1 MNIHTIILAG
11 GRGTRMLSQKAKV
24 LQKLASKTMLQHI
37 LTSAKQVSD
46 KISVVVGFDKEGVE
60 EEISHLSI
68 NAKTYLQKKQIG
80 TADAVKSVI
89 DEINDSEKV
98 LILYGD
104 VPLIKAS
111 TLNNLCSTEGDI
123 AILTTLLKNPTGY
136 GRVVKDSNNLVTRI
150 VEEKDAT
157 DMQKEINEI
166 FTGILVAPG
175 KALKELIPL
184 INNENAAQEYYLTDL
199 IGIASEKGFK
209 INAQDSPKSET
220 MGANNR
226 LEQEELER
234 VLRNMNAEDLLKAG
248 ATLIDKS
255 RIDIRGNIEVGAD
268 CVIDVN
274 VIFEGDVELG
284 DNVEI
289 GANSVI
295 SDTKIDNGTKILPF
309 SHIVQSN
316 NIGKDCSIGPYAR
329 LREGS
334 IIENEAKIG
343 NFVETKKST
352 IGKSSKANHFSYLG
366 DAQIG
371 DNVNIGAG
379 TITCNYDGKD
389 KHKTNI
395 GEGSFIGTNSSLV
408 APINIGKNAYVGAG
422 STITKDIPDD
432 ALGVGRGKQINK
444 ENWSK
449 KKK

>member
-1 MNIHTIILAG
+1 
-11 GRGTRMLSQKAKV
+11 MLSQKAKV

-37 LTSAKQVSD
+37 LTSANQVSD
-46 KISVVVGFDKEGVE
+46 KMSVVVGFDKEGVE
-60 EEISHLSI
+60 EEISRLSI

-80 TADAVKSVI
+80 TADAVKAVI

-136 GRVVKDSNNLVTRI
+136 GRVVKDSSNLVTRI

-175 KALKELIPL
+175 KVLKELIPL
-184 INNENAAQEYYLTDL
+184 INNENSAQEYYLTDL

-209 INAQDSPKSET
+209 INAKDSPNSET

-226 LEQEELER
+226 SEQEELER

-255 RIDIRGNIEVGAD
+255 RIDIRGNVEVGAD

-309 SHIVQSN
+309 SHIVQSK
-316 NIGKDCSIGPYAR
+316 IGKDCSIGPYAR

>member
-1 MNIHTIILAG
+1 
-11 GRGTRMLSQKAKV
+11 MLSQKAKV

-104 VPLIKAS
+104 VPLIKTS
-111 TLNNLCSTEGDI
+111 TLNNLCATEGDI
-123 AILTTLLKNPTGY
+123 TILTTLLKNPAGY
-136 GRVVKDSNNLVTRI
+136 GRVVKDSSNHVTRI

-255 RIDIRGNIEVGAD
+255 RIDIRGNVEVGAD

-309 SHIVQSN
+309 SHIVQS

-371 DNVNIGAG
+371 ESVNIGAG

-395 GEGSFIGTNSSLV
+395 GEGAFIGTNSSLV

>member
-1 MNIHTIILAG
+1 MDIHTIILAG
-11 GRGTRMLSQKAKV
+11 GKGTRMLSQKAKV

-37 LTSAKQVSD
+37 LVSAKQVSD

-68 NAKTYLQKKQIG
+68 NAKTYQQKKQIG

-136 GRVVKDSNNLVTRI
+136 GRVVKDSSNLVTRI

-255 RIDIRGNIEVGAD
+255 RIDIRGNVEVGVD
-268 CVIDVN
+268 CVIDIN

-309 SHIVQSN
+309 SHIVQS

>member
-37 LTSAKQVSD
+37 LVSAKQVSD

-68 NAKTYLQKKQIG
+68 NAKTYQQKKQIG

-136 GRVVKDSNNLVTRI
+136 GRVVKDSSNLVTRI

-255 RIDIRGNIEVGAD
+255 RIDIRGNVEVGAD

-309 SHIVQSN
+309 SHIVQS

>member
-37 LTSAKQVSD
+37 LVSAKQVSD

-68 NAKTYLQKKQIG
+68 NAKTYQQKKQIG

-123 AILTTLLKNPTGY
+123 AILSTLLKNPTGY

-255 RIDIRGNIEVGAD
+255 RIDIRGNVEVGAD

-309 SHIVQSN
+309 SHIVQS

>member
-1 MNIHTIILAG
+1 MDIHTIILAG

-111 TLNNLCSTEGDI
+111 TLNNLCSTQGDI

-184 INNENAAQEYYLTDL
+184 INNENTAQEYYLTDL

-309 SHIVQSN
+309 SHIVQS